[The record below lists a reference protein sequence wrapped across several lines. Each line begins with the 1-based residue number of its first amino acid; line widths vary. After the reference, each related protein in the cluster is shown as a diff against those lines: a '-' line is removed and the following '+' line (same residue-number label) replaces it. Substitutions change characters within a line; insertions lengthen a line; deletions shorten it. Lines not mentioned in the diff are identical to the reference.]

1 MHPGR
6 SSPPSFFSSTYPHT
20 ARTMAS
26 TSSASL
32 SSSSGYV
39 CDTIPPAR
47 LAKAP
52 SSRSPSPVPPP
63 TPPVTAFAAPILDTS
78 SLDQPG
84 PSVQVHHVPTA
95 SSQLAPPPG
104 RKLCVRHQR
113 MADEGTNLKLQQV
126 SSRSSSVP
134 SCPGH
139 SGGALG
145 DRRSFVRGHASRSKA
160 AAGRRTIS
168 APYNFLSHP
177 LNAVPRVGYCSR
189 LCDSGHLPLRFR
201 EDRAKLLHAFLA
213 DLHCSV
219 LTITTSQ
226 ALDALPVE
234 ERSAVSAIWS
244 NFSSSSHSRRALIL
258 HGLLTMCCFSQLS
271 LLSEQLAHL
280 IRIDPFTVL
289 PSEVSLKILG
299 YLDAQSLCRAAQV
312 SKRWKG
318 LADDDVL
325 WRGICEQHIGQKC
338 LKCGWGL
345 PILEKR
351 RVHRHPSP
359 VASPSPL
366 PSTDSKRKRD
376 LEKAPRGEQP
386 PLKRQRSEMIEAAS
400 YPASPEPSVPPIS
413 DPETSLSPP
422 HNPLL
427 APNDPPPC
435 DTLTRPWKDVYCE
448 RLTIERNWR
457 RGRCTV
463 RTLSGHTDGVM
474 CLQFSETLAHPA
486 FPILITGSYDRTARV
501 WNLETGREIHCL
513 TGHTRAVRALQ
524 FDEAKLI
531 TGSMD
536 HTMRVW
542 DWRTGKCLRVLE
554 GHTEGVVCLNFDSN
568 VLASGSVDTT
578 VKVWNFR
585 TGECF
590 TLRGHRDWVNSVQL
604 WDSNASSSPS
614 CSSDMSSTVA
624 AASAPGYECS
634 KPCIDPGKM
643 LFSASDDG
651 TIRLWDLAK
660 KTCVRQFTGH
670 VGQVQSLKLLM
681 VDQPREEP
689 AEDEASKPS
698 EGAGATAPRGSHSTA
713 PIGAGSSSNAAPSD
727 LVYFPTSNTASS
739 SRVFVHNPDA
749 SGEAKGKTRAGTP
762 VAGKERTAAVSTA
775 KKPVL
780 ISGSLD
786 NTIKVWDLDTGKAV
800 QTLFGHIEGV
810 WSIASDKLR
819 LVSGS
824 HDRTIKVCFLLC
836 LSCEWARANNVLPQ
850 VWVREEGRCMA
861 TLVGHRGAVTCVA
874 LGEDKIVSGSDDGD
888 IRLWSFSP

>member
-1 MHPGR
+1 
-6 SSPPSFFSSTYPHT
+6 
-20 ARTMAS
+20 
-26 TSSASL
+26 
-32 SSSSGYV
+32 
-39 CDTIPPAR
+39 
-47 LAKAP
+47 
-52 SSRSPSPVPPP
+52 
-63 TPPVTAFAAPILDTS
+63 
-78 SLDQPG
+78 
-84 PSVQVHHVPTA
+84 
-95 SSQLAPPPG
+95 
-104 RKLCVRHQR
+104 
-113 MADEGTNLKLQQV
+113 
-126 SSRSSSVP
+126 
-134 SCPGH
+134 
-139 SGGALG
+139 
-145 DRRSFVRGHASRSKA
+145 
-160 AAGRRTIS
+160 
-168 APYNFLSHP
+168 
-177 LNAVPRVGYCSR
+177 
-189 LCDSGHLPLRFR
+189 
-201 EDRAKLLHAFLA
+201 
-213 DLHCSV
+213 
-219 LTITTSQ
+219 
-226 ALDALPVE
+226 
-234 ERSAVSAIWS
+234 
-244 NFSSSSHSRRALIL
+244 
-258 HGLLTMCCFSQLS
+258 MCCFSQLS

-312 SKRWKG
+312 SARWKG
-318 LADDDVL
+318 LADDDIL

-351 RVHRHPSP
+351 RVPRLLSP
-359 VASPSPL
+359 RNTPSPL
-366 PSTDSKRKRD
+366 PDSKRKRTS
-376 LEKAPRGEQP
+376 ERPPKAEQP
-386 PLKRQRSEMIEAAS
+386 PLKRHRSD
-400 YPASPEPSVPPIS
+400 IS
-413 DPETSLSPP
+413 DPLSDTVSSSAGSSSSTPQPSDPEPPLSPA

-427 APNDPPPC
+427 APDEPPSI

-474 CLQFSETLAHPA
+474 CLQFSETLTHPA

-536 HTMRVW
+536 NTMRVW

-590 TLRGHRDWVNSVQL
+590 TLRGHRDWVNAVQL
-604 WDSNASSSPS
+604 WDSNNTSVSSS
-614 CSSDMSSTVA
+614 CSDKVPVICDGTV
-624 AASAPGYECS
+624 SGPGGECS

-660 KTCVRQFTGH
+660 RTCVRQFTGH

-681 VDQPREEP
+681 VDEACEEP
-689 AEDEASKPS
+689 AIGVAQDHTDILSPDAARRAPANTPGPVPGTAAVKPFTYYPSGDE
-698 EGAGATAPRGSHSTA
+698 GATAK
-713 PIGAGSSSNAAPSD
+713 
-727 LVYFPTSNTASS
+727 
-739 SRVFVHNPDA
+739 VFVHEQDRL
-749 SGEAKGKTRAGTP
+749 EAEKGKDRAIATA
-762 VAGKERTAAVSTA
+762 VANERTAASTTTRV
-775 KKPVL
+775 KPVL

-786 NTIKVWDLDTGKAV
+786 NTIKVWDLETGKVA

-810 WSIASDKLR
+810 WSVASDKLR

-824 HDRTIKVCFLLC
+824 HDRTIKVSFLNRISF
-836 LSCEWARANNVLPQ
+836 LSRDSGL
-850 VWVREEGRCMA
+850 RFFYR
-861 TLVGHRGAVTCVA
+861 
-874 LGEDKIVSGSDDGD
+874 SGSEKKA
-888 IRLWSFSP
+888 LV